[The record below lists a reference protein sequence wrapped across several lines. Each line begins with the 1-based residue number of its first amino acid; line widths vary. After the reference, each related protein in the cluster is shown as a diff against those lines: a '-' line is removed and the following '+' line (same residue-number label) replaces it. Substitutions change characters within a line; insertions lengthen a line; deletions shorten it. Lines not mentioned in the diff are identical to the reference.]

1 MKDVGFISRIG
12 RRGRTRS
19 CKMDVTEVRYVTID
33 EHDNSVGSRHSW
45 MTAGSGRSGDDPGR

>member
-33 EHDNSVGSRHSW
+33 EHDDNSVA
-45 MTAGSGRSGDDPGR
+45 AGIVG